1 MRRDR
6 VYFLQRKPSGER
18 WSTLEQAK
26 SFPLL
31 RSTIATNM
39 GESDDAEIRVV
50 MGRYNENTGNW
61 DYEQIFY
68 IDRSLADLAAMD
80 IGIDEDDATIGSGDG
95 GGTTMS
101 WASEDDGGDFDR
113 EAAIA
118 RIRGGDGDGDGTP
131 KSTSELLSQYRN
143 AVGEDDP
150 SDDQDAAE
158 DDVPWMRSRSQAD
171 GQSEDLPPPYAFK
184 PKRRRIWPI
193 ILVIV
198 FILLLGGIGA
208 AGGLLFIGNKT
219 AVSLAD
225 KAGLGAVTK
234 LIKGLSGD
242 KMESSETSSMMK
254 DEEKKDD
261 MMKDDKME
269 APKST
274 PSDTMASST
283 PTPAPAPTPTE
294 ARVEPLTTGQVS
306 VFPGIAPGLVG
317 RWSAT
322 DCQTSYL
329 QFDKSDYRR
338 AIGGQEAAAGV
349 LVTETQEDAYQY
361 YLRRSPGMVE
371 HFEKLGSDAIR
382 MAGVTTQ
389 QGFLEAG
396 AQSVL
401 LNRCP

>member
-6 VYFLQRKPSGER
+6 VYFLQRKPEGER
-18 WSTLEQAK
+18 WTTLEQAK

-31 RSTIATNM
+31 RGTIAEHM
-39 GESDDAEIRVV
+39 GATDEAEIRVV

-68 IDRSLADLAAMD
+68 VDRSVADLAAMD
-80 IGIDEDDATIGSGDG
+80 VGIDEDEATIGSGEG

-101 WASEDDGGDFDR
+101 WASDEDGGDFDR
-113 EAAIA
+113 DAAIA
-118 RIRGGDGDGDGTP
+118 RIRGGDGGDEGTP
-131 KSTSELLSQYRN
+131 KSTSELLSQYKS
-143 AVGEDDP
+143 ALGEDDS
-150 SDDQDAAE
+150 SDNDAGGD
-158 DDVPWMRSRSQAD
+158 DDVPWMRSRAGGE

-234 LIKGLSGD
+234 LIKGFAGD
-242 KMESSETSSMMK
+242 KKGDDDGVMKSSDKSSE
-254 DEEKKDD
+254 
-261 MMKDDKME
+261 MKDDKMD
-269 APKST
+269 APK
-274 PSDTMASST
+274 PAASDTMSSSA
-283 PTPAPAPTPTE
+283 PAPAPAE

-329 QFDKSDYRR
+329 QFAKSDYRR
-338 AIGGQEAAAGV
+338 AIDGQEEAAGV

-396 AQSVL
+396 AGSLL